1 MSNAPDT
8 PIQLIVGLGN
18 PGPEYDRT
26 RHNAGAD
33 FVAEL
38 ARHCGAQLVPD
49 SKYRGLSGR
58 VRIGGREVR
67 LLIPT
72 TFMNRSGQSVGPLAN
87 FFKIPAEAIL
97 VAHDELD
104 LPPGTARLKAGGGHG
119 GHNGLRD
126 IISAL
131 GNNRDF
137 MRLRLGIGHPGN
149 AREVVNYVLQRAPRA
164 EQEQLAEAIDR
175 AVDVMPTAVSGDWG
189 AAMKTLHTKSGLGT
203 RDPGPGK

>member
-1 MSNAPDT
+1 MAAAPDT

-33 FVAEL
+33 FVVEL
-38 ARHCGAQLVPD
+38 ARRHGTQLSSD
-49 SKYRGLSGR
+49 SKYHGLTGR
-58 VRIGGREVR
+58 VRIGNRVVR

-72 TFMNRSGQSVGPLAN
+72 TYMNRSGQAVGPLAN
-87 FFKIPAEAIL
+87 FYKIPPEAIL

-104 LPPGTARLKAGGGHG
+104 LAPGIARLKAGGGHG

-126 IISAL
+126 IIAAL

-137 MRLRLGIGHPGN
+137 MRLRLGIGHPGSASEV
-149 AREVVNYVLQRAPRA
+149 ARFVLQRAPRA
-164 EQEQLAEAIDR
+164 EQETLADAIDHSI
-175 AVDVMPTAVSGDWG
+175 DVLPTAASGDWG
-189 AAMKTLHTKSGLGT
+189 AAMKTLHTAK
-203 RDPGPGK
+203 